1 MQFASLTFLFLF
13 FPMTL
18 GLYRLVPHRWKREAM
33 LVISVLFLL
42 GGGLLSAGVLLL
54 LTALTFFAGWLMER
68 WKSRKGRSGLLLTGV
83 VLGYLAVLVLLRSD
97 WLRSW
102 KTAYLDGTM
111 FFPLGLA
118 FFALQGV
125 GYCADVRRGV
135 ISAERNWRSFFLYM
149 LFYPRLILG
158 PAVSYRDAQR
168 WEFQRAVSME
178 QTGAG
183 LLRFV
188 AGLAKKLLLADW
200 VGMFFLSAAQTD
212 FSGYSF
218 LTAWLGVLAH
228 LLSLYLELSGY
239 ADMAIGLA
247 LCYGVKLPE
256 SYGKKLFYPSVLLF
270 SAQWNRT
277 VIQWFSQYVG
287 GHLSSRN
294 PLLRT
299 IAVTLTWGCIGLW
312 YGFRLPSLLWGIA
325 IGLLLCLEHAMGER
339 RTHTGFRYLLV
350 GGLLSV
356 GSLLLTMPDLAHVWS
371 YCRILLGMEGI
382 MPTES
387 DFYFLRSYGLA
398 LLPACYTAT
407 GHWRTLLRRAEHTLW
422 FRRMRTVLTVSVSV
436 LLLAGC
442 VAVLFGIGGS
452 AAMQLLI

>member
-1 MQFASLTFLFLF
+1 M
-13 FPMTL
+13 
-18 GLYRLVPHRWKREAM
+18 
-33 LVISVLFLL
+33 
-42 GGGLLSAGVLLL
+42 
-54 LTALTFFAGWLMER
+54 
-68 WKSRKGRSGLLLTGV
+68 
-83 VLGYLAVLVLLRSD
+83 
-97 WLRSW
+97 
-102 KTAYLDGTM
+102 
-111 FFPLGLA
+111 
-118 FFALQGV
+118 
-125 GYCADVRRGV
+125 
-135 ISAERNWRSFFLYM
+135 
-149 LFYPRLILG
+149 
-158 PAVSYRDAQR
+158 SYRDAQR

-398 LLPACYTAT
+398 LLPACYAAT